1 MKAPGSQLESIPVN
15 TEYFSLFGLWVL
27 YGKDAQHR
35 KKKVYLLYMKEAQSS
50 KYILRVHISI
60 WAMQYICKSGICYC
74 SLLCLRL
81 QAPYMG
87 LHYHF
92 LFLTSS
98 CFYGN
103 TGLSPGLG
111 NVDGEGSS
119 RAVCSPIACSATG
132 EGLGG
137 LLGLFSLVK
146 PQAGVGVFPFL
157 LGTPG
162 GVGAEQGVF
171 PVRTAS
177 QGIGM

>member
-1 MKAPGSQLESIPVN
+1 M
-15 TEYFSLFGLWVL
+15 
-27 YGKDAQHR
+27 
-35 KKKVYLLYMKEAQSS
+35 
-50 KYILRVHISI
+50 
-60 WAMQYICKSGICYC
+60 
-74 SLLCLRL
+74 
-81 QAPYMG
+81 
-87 LHYHF
+87 
-92 LFLTSS
+92 
-98 CFYGN
+98 
-103 TGLSPGLG
+103 
-111 NVDGEGSS
+111 DGEGSS
-119 RAVCSPIACSATG
+119 RAVCSPTACSATG